1 MNRLRANSNPAPPA
15 LPAGRAGAFTLIEL
29 LLTIVIFAVVL
40 AAINA
45 VFFGAMRL
53 RQKSADAAAKALPLE
68 LTLTTL
74 RRDLAGI
81 VKPGGTYAGILDS
94 AANIQGLNEQNVGTE
109 IFTTSGVFR
118 DPQPWAEI
126 QKVAYVLRDPTNR
139 LGSVGRDLVRVVKRN
154 LYPAVEE
161 QPEEQRLLSEVNR
174 VDFTFYDGTSW
185 RTSWNST
192 NDLTTLPRAIRVE
205 ITLEPERLQGQE
217 AQTARTVNS
226 QFRPP
231 IQLIVP
237 IMIAAVTNQTAT
249 TEDSTGGAL

>member
-1 MNRLRANSNPAPPA
+1 VNRARTNVNSDSSS
-15 LPAGRAGAFTLIEL
+15 LSVGRSGAFTLIEL
-29 LLTIVIFAVVL
+29 LLTIVIFAVIL
-40 AAINA
+40 ASINA
-45 VFFGAMRL
+45 VFFGSMRL

-68 LTLTTL
+68 LTLATL

-139 LGSVGRDLVRVVKRN
+139 LGTVGRDLVRVVKRN

-174 VDFTFYDGTSW
+174 IDFSFYDGTSW

-205 ITLEPERLQGQE
+205 ITLEPERLQGAE
-217 AQTARTVNS
+217 AQTARTVSS

-231 IQLIVP
+231 IQLVVP
-237 IMIAAVTNQTAT
+237 VMVAAVTNQT
-249 TEDSTGGAL
+249 TEVEDPTGGAL

>member
-1 MNRLRANSNPAPPA
+1 MNRARANVNSASSS
-15 LPAGRAGAFTLIEL
+15 LPVGRAGAFTLIEL
-29 LLTIVIFAVVL
+29 LLTIVIFAVIL
-40 AAINA
+40 ASINA

-53 RQKSADAAAKALPLE
+53 RQKSADASVKALPLE
-68 LTLTTL
+68 LTLSTL

-139 LGSVGRDLVRVVKRN
+139 LGTVGRDLVRVVKRN
-154 LYPAVEE
+154 LAPAAEE

-174 VDFTFYDGTSW
+174 IDFSFYDGTSW

-205 ITLEPERLQGQE
+205 ITLEAERLQGAE
-217 AQTARTVNS
+217 AQTPRTVNS
-226 QFRPP
+226 QFRQP
-231 IQLIVP
+231 IQLVVP
-237 IMIAAVTNQTAT
+237 VMVAAVTNQTASA
-249 TEDSTGGAL
+249 EDPTGGAL

>member
-1 MNRLRANSNPAPPA
+1 MNRPRANVNFASAH
-15 LPAGRAGAFTLIEL
+15 LPVGRSGAFTLIEL
-29 LLTIVIFAVVL
+29 LLTIVIFAVIL
-40 AAINA
+40 ASINA

-53 RQKSADAAAKALPLE
+53 RQKSADAAARALPLE
-68 LTLTTL
+68 LTLATL

-139 LGSVGRDLVRVVKRN
+139 LGTVGRDLVRVVKRN
-154 LYPAVEE
+154 LAPAVEE

-174 VDFTFYDGTSW
+174 IDFSFFDGTSW

-231 IQLIVP
+231 IQLVVP
-237 IMIAAVTNQTAT
+237 VMVAAVTNQSAG
-249 TEDSTGGAL
+249 TEAPTGGAL